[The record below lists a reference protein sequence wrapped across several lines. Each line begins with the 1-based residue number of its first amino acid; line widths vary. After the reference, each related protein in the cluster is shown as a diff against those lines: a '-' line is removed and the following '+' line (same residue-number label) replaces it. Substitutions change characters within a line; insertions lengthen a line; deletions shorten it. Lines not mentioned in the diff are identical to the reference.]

1 MVSLISRSVRRGGDN
16 HAVQR
21 NSERA
26 ETEHGDLH
34 LEWERYSLVNALGV
48 KDMAAVGIVS
58 ETKQIVP
65 LVPDTT
71 LPGLLSL

>member
-1 MVSLISRSVRRGGDN
+1 
-16 HAVQR
+16 
-21 NSERA
+21 
-26 ETEHGDLH
+26 
-34 LEWERYSLVNALGV
+34 V

-71 LPGLLSL
+71 LPGLLSF